1 MWTSGLYVVRG
12 QSMRP
17 AFMPGDQLLTVSR
30 QGSRRGDV
38 VVVRDQRNGEKAD
51 LKRVVGLPGERIEQT
66 EGLLLIDGGRLTEP
80 YLQGLP
86 SMVGLE
92 ENTWTLADEEYFVLG
107 DNRAHSTD
115 SREFGP
121 VRDED
126 IVGTAL
132 FRYWP
137 LHRLGPV
144 MAPENRSRGS

>member
-1 MWTSGLYVVRG
+1 M
-12 QSMRP
+12 
-17 AFMPGDQLLTVSR
+17 
-30 QGSRRGDV
+30 
-38 VVVRDQRNGEKAD
+38 VRDQRNGEKAD